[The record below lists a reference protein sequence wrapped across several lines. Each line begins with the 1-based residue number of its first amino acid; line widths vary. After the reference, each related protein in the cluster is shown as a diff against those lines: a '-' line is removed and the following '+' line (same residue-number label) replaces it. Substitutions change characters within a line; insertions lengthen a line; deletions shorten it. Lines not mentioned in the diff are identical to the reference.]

1 LAGLPVTGEWRLS
14 VRDLAPRDTGT
25 LRSWSLRIDLE

>member
-1 LAGLPVTGEWRLS
+1 VAGEWRLA

-25 LRSWSLRIDLE
+25 LRSWSLRIELE